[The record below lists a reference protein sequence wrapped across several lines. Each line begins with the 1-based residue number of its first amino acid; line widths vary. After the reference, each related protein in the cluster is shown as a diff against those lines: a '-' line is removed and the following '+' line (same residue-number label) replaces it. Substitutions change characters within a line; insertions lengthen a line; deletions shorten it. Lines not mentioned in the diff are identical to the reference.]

1 MEKLI
6 MLGTGNAT
14 VTKCYNTC
22 FALQDNEE
30 YFLIDTGGG
39 NGILSQLEKAKI
51 PLQKIH
57 HIFLSHEHTDH
68 ILGIV
73 WMIRMAATKMKRG
86 EYEGNLH
93 IYCHSGLMDTVL
105 TITQLTVQ
113 KKFFDMIGKR
123 IFIHP
128 LQHDERV
135 QILDYNVQFFD
146 ICSDKAKQYGFT
158 MQLNNGQKFTFIG
171 DEYYRECEY
180 PYATGSDWLLHEAFC
195 LYRDREVFKP
205 YEKFHATVKEACEN
219 AEMLNVKNL
228 ILYHTEDKNIKKRK
242 ELYTEEGKAY
252 FSGNLFVPDD
262 LEEIFLK

>member
-1 MEKLI
+1 
-6 MLGTGNAT
+6 
-14 VTKCYNTC
+14 
-22 FALQDNEE
+22 
-30 YFLIDTGGG
+30 
-39 NGILSQLEKAKI
+39 
-51 PLQKIH
+51 
-57 HIFLSHEHTDH
+57 
-68 ILGIV
+68 
-73 WMIRMAATKMKRG
+73 MAATKMKRG

-135 QILDYNVQFFD
+135 QILDYDVQFFD

-171 DEYYRECEY
+171 DEYYRECE
-180 PYATGSDWLLHEAFC
+180 
-195 LYRDREVFKP
+195 
-205 YEKFHATVKEACEN
+205 N

-242 ELYTEEGKAY
+242 ELYSEEGKAY
-252 FSGNLFVPDD
+252 FTGNLFVPDD
-262 LEEIFLK
+262 LEEIHFLP